1 MAFYYGSYDWD
12 SILATIRDDLAGY
25 DEWEVYDEQ
34 VANGI
39 CLKDLRTNKYL
50 CVRKR
55 VLIVYRYSSYDQYG
69 AGIQASISTDWDSN
83 NHLPS
88 GTVKSVFGTL
98 AGPDLGNNST
108 NSFQSYANTYFNDYM
123 GSDDS
128 YTVAMWTD
136 KAGFALAVVNPFSYN
151 PSSLYRTISFFMNVE
166 FIPDGKKEFDDGLG
180 NFYLVATRC
189 DMGLISFENSGID
202 RAHIYARDTA
212 FETAQSLGYC
222 KHERGAIRSLGS
234 GKVYFEFPYYYNETQ
249 LRTLSAQ
256 SKRWFL
262 VAKDMGL
269 AVGDI
274 ISWIDPDAGLTR
286 KFFVAEVAATGSA
299 ANSGNFL
306 VAIPYE
312 NADDYS

>member
-1 MAFYYGSYDWD
+1 MAFYYGAYSWD
-12 SILATIRDDLAGY
+12 QILATIRDDLASY

-55 VLIVYRYSSYDQYG
+55 VLRADANYTNKNIL
-69 AGIQASISTDWDSN
+69 AGIQASISTDWDSD
-83 NHLPS
+83 NHLPA
-88 GTVKSVFGTL
+88 GTIKGV
-98 AGPDLGNNST
+98 AGALYWTWASSTEDLTRANYYLNN
-108 NSFQSYANTYFNDYM
+108 YM

-136 KAGFALAVVNPFSYN
+136 KAGFVLAVVNPFSYDPGGTN
-151 PSSLYRTISFFMNVE
+151 DVTFGFFMNVE
-166 FIPDGKKEFDDGLG
+166 FIPDSRKEFDDGMG

-189 DMGLISFENSGID
+189 DFATHGTENHGVD
-202 RAHIYARDTA
+202 FVHFYARDTYL
-212 FETAQSLGYC
+212 ETAKTIGYC
-222 KHERGAIRSLGS
+222 RHERGAIRSLGS

-249 LRTLSAQ
+249 LKTLSAQ

-262 VAKDMGL
+262 VATDMGL

-274 ISWIDPDAGLTR
+274 ISWIDPDAGVTR
-286 KFFVAEVAATGSA
+286 KFFVAQVAATGTGGS
-299 ANSGNFL
+299 SGNFL

-312 NADDYS
+312 NADDYSQ